1 MGVGIDDA
9 KELVNKMEVSA
20 SNLMVSIGIDEP
32 LQETKFGMV
41 NPNRTGLGDFLAKAD
56 AEEAQ
61 EGAQV

>member
-32 LQETKFGMV
+32 L
-41 NPNRTGLGDFLAKAD
+41 
-56 AEEAQ
+56 
-61 EGAQV
+61 